1 MPKWKP
7 PRSPPGAGRR
17 SAAALHHH
25 RDRAR
30 MADEPR
36 ARATDI
42 QLTFRVAA
50 ASSRVTPSDCASWAA
65 STARYDVL
73 RCLQWMLAEEPC
85 WGRAHV
91 RAGRDPTRRKPSNEC
106 GRRRTTRRRPQPGN
120 ARRWPRCRLAVRVF
134 VRGNIRKPRAATGW
148 TSYSRPAIV
157 TRVSVS
163 VHHAPPLNW
172 VALRERTITP
182 TPGGQDPRTSV
193 GRHLHGREAAL
204 RVRSLAT

>member
-91 RAGRDPTRRKPSNEC
+91 RAGRDPTRRKPQTS
-106 GRRRTTRRRPQPGN
+106 
-120 ARRWPRCRLAVRVF
+120 AAVDEPPAADHNRETHAVGPDVVSQLRVF

-172 VALRERTITP
+172 IALRERTITL